1 MGREDCRGRMT
12 GGPRR
17 VYIGLGSNIGD
28 RGAHLARAIRELQR
42 RGLLVALRS
51 SVYRTAPVD
60 VLDQDDFLNQVIGC
74 DTGLPAGAILEICL
88 SVERDMGRIR
98 TRDRGPRI
106 IDLDLLLAGDEVL
119 GGDGGLELPHPR
131 MHLRRFVLR
140 PLVEI
145 APGARHP
152 VLGLEVAELL
162 RRCPDRSR
170 VERLP
175 AAPAP

>member
-1 MGREDCRGRMT
+1 MKGAT
-12 GGPRR
+12 RR
-17 VYIGLGSNIGD
+17 IFIGLGSNIGA
-28 RGAHLARAIRELQR
+28 RELNLARAIEALQR
-42 RGLLVALRS
+42 HGLEVTVRS
-51 SVYRTAPVD
+51 SLYRTAPVD

-74 DTGLPAGAILEICL
+74 DSGHPAGDLLAICL
-88 SVERDMGRIR
+88 GVERDMGRVR

-119 GGDGGLELPHPR
+119 GGDVGLQLPHPR
-131 MHLRRFVLR
+131 MHLRRFVLC

-145 APGARHP
+145 APRTRHP
-152 VLGLEVAELL
+152 VLGLEAVELL

-175 AAPAP
+175 ETQAP